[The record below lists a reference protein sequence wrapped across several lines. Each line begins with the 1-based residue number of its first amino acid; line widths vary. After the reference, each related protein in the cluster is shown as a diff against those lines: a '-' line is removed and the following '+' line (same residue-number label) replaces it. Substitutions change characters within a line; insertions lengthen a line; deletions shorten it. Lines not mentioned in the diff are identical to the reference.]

1 MRPRSTLG
9 CSAVG
14 EKERERERERQRERK
29 RLRKPNTNLTWNN
42 NIKVALK

>member
-1 MRPRSTLG
+1 MRPRPTLG

-14 EKERERERERQRERK
+14 ERERERETERERK
-29 RLRKPNTNLTWNN
+29 RLGKHKANLTWNN